1 MIVETFKNGSLR
13 ARRFCEVC
21 CPYPSFPQP
30 RLTWWRAPSI
40 PATMQKRT
48 DQIPETA
55 IAVYSGGMDSTVML
69 YSMLEQGVD
78 LRGAMSV
85 DYGQKHR
92 KEILVAKEICERL
105 GMEHR
110 IVDLR
115 SIATLF
121 GSSGLTDSDTDVP
134 EGHYEEVSMKQTVV
148 PNRNMILISLATAWA
163 IKKGAEAVAYAAHS
177 GDHAIYPDCRESF
190 ANALDQAM
198 QLCDWGEI
206 RLYRPFVN
214 SSKSEIVAE
223 GHRLGSPLGST
234 WSCYKGGD
242 LHCGK
247 CGTCIERR
255 EAFHL
260 AGVQDPTSYSASAP
274 SVETLVA
281 QNWHLLT

>member
-1 MIVETFKNGSLR
+1 M
-13 ARRFCEVC
+13 
-21 CPYPSFPQP
+21 
-30 RLTWWRAPSI
+30 SI
-40 PATMQKRT
+40 KP
-48 DQIPETA
+48 DQIPKSA

-69 YSMLEQGVD
+69 YAMLEEGID
-78 LRGAMSV
+78 LRGALSV

-92 KEILVAKEICERL
+92 KEIQSAKKICESL
-105 GMEHR
+105 GIEHQ
-110 IVDLR
+110 IADLKGISR
-115 SIATLF
+115 LF

-134 EGHYEEVSMKQTVV
+134 EGHYEEDAMKQTVV
-148 PNRNMILISLATAWA
+148 PNRNMILISVATAWA
-163 IKKGAEAVAYAAHS
+163 ITKGAEAVAYAAHS

-190 ANALDQAM
+190 ADALDHAM
-198 QLCDWGEI
+198 QLCDWSEV

-214 SSKSEIVAE
+214 SSKEEIVIE

-260 AGVQDPTSYSASAP
+260 SGIEDPTAYAADAP
-274 SVETLVA
+274 SIEKLVA
-281 QNWHLLT
+281 QDWRLSI